1 MSNNTDGS
9 VNVKANWDNV
19 EATMNQWGYAF
30 TKSAMC
36 TSLFA
41 IASSS

>member
-9 VNVKANWDNV
+9 INVKANWDNV
-19 EATMNQWGYAF
+19 EVTMSQWGYTF

-36 TSLFA
+36 KSLMP
-41 IASSS
+41 IA